1 VEILTLATSELKKK
15 STSIFWVLFLT
26 AFGRLLILAQPFF
39 LKLVVDSF
47 IADPLKEKW
56 AYIYPPA
63 IVLMYVLVYFFGGV
77 IDEVK
82 EFYSE
87 KSIQPVIA
95 RVTEKIYFHVL
106 HLPLNFY
113 LDRKAGSILR
123 DLERGVRALQSTT
136 SLVLYTMLPLGIE
149 IISVIGILLLGYSLQ
164 YGTIVLA
171 GILVYFLATMYLT
184 EKVVNA
190 RESLNQTDSAI
201 AGHIGESINNFET
214 IKVFF
219 SSHKEAQKLSDLNSS
234 YIRKVINFQFLHSR
248 LKVIQKLI
256 VAITIGATLCTAAL
270 GVMQLQ
276 ITPGDF
282 ILINAFAFQV
292 FMPISSMGILWKEF
306 QQNLIDI
313 KTIDSICRIPAE
325 QYIEYDEVKLN
336 TELHSSK
343 IAPNIR
349 FEDVSYTYPD
359 GTIALSNVTFDIPAG
374 AFVGII
380 GENGSGKSTLLK
392 ILLGLLK
399 PTSGTVYLN
408 GVAANSETL
417 RTLGPITGVVPQNIN
432 LFHGSILENILY
444 NSKPR
449 TIDEVIKLAKA
460 VNLHESV
467 ITKFPSG
474 YSTKVGEK
482 GLKLSGGERQ
492 KIALARAIANDP
504 KLLIL
509 DEPSSAL
516 DESSEDATFILDGAL
531 LRDRTTILVTHNRS
545 LTQNASLVITL
556 SNGKAINTY

>member
-1 VEILTLATSELKKK
+1 MKILTLVTKELKKK
-15 STSIFWVLFLT
+15 STSIFWVLSLT

-47 IADPLKEKW
+47 IADSAKEKW
-56 AYIYPPA
+56 AYIYPPV
-63 IVLMYVLVYFFGGV
+63 IVLIYVSVYFIGGV
-77 IDEVK
+77 VDEVK

-95 RVTEKIYFHVL
+95 KITEKIYFHVL

-123 DLERGVRALQSTT
+123 DLERGVRALQGTT
-136 SLVLYTMLPLGIE
+136 SLILYTMLPLSIE
-149 IISVIGILLLGYSLQ
+149 IIAVIGILLLGYSFQ
-164 YGTIVLA
+164 YGVIVLI
-171 GILVYFLATMYLT
+171 GILLYVVATIYLT

-190 RESLNQTDSAI
+190 RESLNETDSSI

-214 IKVFF
+214 IKLFY
-219 SSHKEAQKLSDLNSS
+219 SSRKEAQKLFELNSS
-234 YIRKVINFQFLHSR
+234 YIKKVIDFQFLHSR

-256 VAITIGATLCTAAL
+256 VAITIGATLCSAAL
-270 GVMQLQ
+270 GVMQHQL
-276 ITPGDF
+276 TPGDF
-282 ILINAFAFQV
+282 VLINAFAFQV

-306 QQNLIDI
+306 QQNLVDI
-313 KTIDSICRIPAE
+313 KTVDSICRLPTD
-325 QYIEYDEVKLN
+325 QYIEYEEAKSN
-336 TELHSSK
+336 TEPQSPK

-349 FEDVSYTYPD
+349 FENVSYTYPD
-359 GTIALSNVTFDIPAG
+359 GTIALKNVTFDIPSG
-374 AFVGII
+374 AFVGLV

-408 GVAANSETL
+408 GVTASSEIL
-417 RTLGPITGVVPQNIN
+417 RELGSITGVVPQNIS

-444 NSKPR
+444 NAWPR
-449 TIDEVIKLAKA
+449 SLDEVVKLAKA

-467 ITKFPSG
+467 MTKFPSG

-516 DESSEDATFILDGAL
+516 DESSEDATFISDGAMFKG
-531 LRDRTTILVTHNRS
+531 RTTILVTHNRS
-545 LTQNASLVITL
+545 LTQKANLVLTL
-556 SNGKAINTY
+556 SNGKLLTS

>member
-1 VEILTLATSELKKK
+1 LNK
-15 STSIFWVLFLT
+15 SFRF
-26 AFGRLLILAQPFF
+26 
-39 LKLVVDSF
+39 
-47 IADPLKEKW
+47 
-56 AYIYPPA
+56 
-63 IVLMYVLVYFFGGV
+63 
-77 IDEVK
+77 
-82 EFYSE
+82 
-87 KSIQPVIA
+87 
-95 RVTEKIYFHVL
+95 
-106 HLPLNFY
+106 
-113 LDRKAGSILR
+113 
-123 DLERGVRALQSTT
+123 
-136 SLVLYTMLPLGIE
+136 
-149 IISVIGILLLGYSLQ
+149 
-164 YGTIVLA
+164 
-171 GILVYFLATMYLT
+171 
-184 EKVVNA
+184 
-190 RESLNQTDSAI
+190 
-201 AGHIGESINNFET
+201 FET